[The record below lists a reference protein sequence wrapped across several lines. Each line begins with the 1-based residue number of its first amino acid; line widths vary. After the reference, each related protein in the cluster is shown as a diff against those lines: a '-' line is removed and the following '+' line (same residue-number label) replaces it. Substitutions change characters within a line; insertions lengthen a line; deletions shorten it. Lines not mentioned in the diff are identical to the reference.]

1 MSGPWYEPVI
11 RVNYSGI
18 FLEGPEYPR
27 NSPFPWRP
35 ANGENAAI
43 LAVPKNANGDQKAA
57 V

>member
-35 ANGENAAI
+35 AKDGNAAEPAI
-43 LAVPKNANGDQKAA
+43 PAQ
-57 V
+57 

>member
-27 NSPFPWRP
+27 NSPFPEQQV
-35 ANGENAAI
+35 NGENAAI
-43 LAVPKNANGDQKAA
+43 LAVLMNANGDQKAA